1 MHSTTFGIG
10 LRLVNKAWRFPFLI
24 PQSPPRLG
32 TTRRSSPFW
41 SVSTTTPTHSRRL
54 AISSYTSV
62 KVKRA
67 FLRTLPGLNAFSMRP
82 ERRILGP
89 TTSRSP
95 LSRTASDPPL
105 RFRYSSNSPS
115 LLIITATSNSS
126 SNLTAVPD
134 PLPLGPRRR
143 LPPETRCRLA
153 LLRLEPL
160 LLTLPS
166 APLQHLL
173 SFVGIVA
180 SKVTVYAAA
189 LTITGFA
196 VALYSRI
203 LAQLLPPVL
212 AQILPRLLTRFL
224 PQLPR
229 HLHLPHLLRPRRL
242 PPASKRLGAS
252 QAWIRVILMMRILRR
267 RILIS

>member
-10 LRLVNKAWRFPFLI
+10 LRLVNKAWRFPFSI

-41 SVSTTTPTHSRRL
+41 SVSTTSPTHSRKL
-54 AISSYTSV
+54 AISSHTSV

-67 FLRTLPGLNAFSMRP
+67 FPHTSPGLNAFSTRP
-82 ERRILGP
+82 ERRIPGP
-89 TTSRSP
+89 MISRFP
-95 LSRTASDPPL
+95 LSRTAFDPPS
-105 RFRYSSNSPS
+105 RFRFSSNSPS
-115 LLIITATSNSS
+115 LPITTATYNSS

-173 SFVGIVA
+173 SFIGIAA

-189 LTITGFA
+189 LTITGFT
-196 VALYSRI
+196 VAPYSRI
-203 LAQLLPPVL
+203 LAQLVPPVL
-212 AQILPRLLTRFL
+212 TQILPRFL
-224 PQLPR
+224 PQLPV

-242 PPASKRLGAS
+242 PPASKQLGVS
-252 QAWIRVILMMRILRR
+252 QAWIKVIPMMRILRR